1 MKTTLR
7 LGMIVGL
14 LVAVAASANE
24 SNIGV
29 VDLRKALETVEA
41 GKTAKAQL
49 DKEVKSKQEELEKS
63 KANFQKEYEAFEKK
77 SSIMNESSKAK
88 TQAELQKKYMD
99 LQKSLADSQMELQK
113 RDRDLT
119 EPIVNELKS
128 IVESLAKEK
137 NLGLVLEKNESGVI
151 YSLADRDLTSTVIEK
166 FNQKNKGKKKKS
178 E

>member
-14 LVAVAASANE
+14 LVAVAATANE
-24 SNIGV
+24 SGIGV
-29 VDLRKALETVEA
+29 VDLRKALETVDA

-49 DKEVKSKQEELEKS
+49 DKEVKAKQDELEKS

-77 SSIMNESSKAK
+77 SSIMNEGSKAK

-128 IVESLAKEK
+128 IVEGLAKEK
-137 NLGLVLEKNESGVI
+137 SLGLVLEKNESGVI
-151 YSLADRDLTSTVIEK
+151 YAVADRDLTPTVIEK
-166 FNQKNKGKKKKS
+166 FNQKNKGKAKKK
-178 E
+178 

>member
-14 LVAVAASANE
+14 LVAVAANANE
-24 SNIGV
+24 SGIGV

-41 GKTAKAQL
+41 GKSAKAQL
-49 DKEVKSKQEELEKS
+49 DKEVKAKQDELEKS
-63 KANFQKEYEAFEKK
+63 KASFQKEYEAFEKK
-77 SSIMNESSKAK
+77 SSIMNEGSKAK

-137 NLGLVLEKNESGVI
+137 SLGLVLEKNESGVI
-151 YSLADRDLTSTVIEK
+151 YSVAERDLTPTVIEK
-166 FNQKNKGKKKKS
+166 FNQKNKGKKKK
-178 E
+178 